1 MIGESDFGW
10 GDQDAQGSRSFG
22 GVGSA
27 VLVVASGLYCAS
39 IWLASGLHP
48 LPYLA
53 TRMRKHR
60 RDGELVQGAERIQ

>member
-10 GDQDAQGSRSFG
+10 GDTAAETPRAFG

-27 VLVVASGLYCAS
+27 ALVVASGLYCAA
-39 IWLASGLHP
+39 IWFASGLQP

-53 TRMRKHR
+53 SRLRARSSHSS
-60 RDGELVQGAERIQ
+60 QGAQVPQ